1 MYSMETNKTDNKSK
15 ANELVNNIIDVTY
28 DKMDDNNKKAA
39 NVMKTEGIESAVKHM
54 FIDQRTG
61 NKLSYAEMRARYG

>member
-1 MYSMETNKTDNKSK
+1 MYNMETNKTDNHSK
-15 ANELVNNIIDVTY
+15 ANKLVNSIIDVTY

-61 NKLSYAEMRARYG
+61 NKLTYAEMRARYG

>member
-1 MYSMETNKTDNKSK
+1 MYSMETNKTDNNSK
-15 ANELVNNIIDVTY
+15 AKELVNNIIDVTY

-39 NVMKTEGIESAVKHM
+39 NILKTEGIESAVKHM

-61 NKLSYAEMRARYG
+61 NKLSYGEMRARYG

>member
-39 NVMKTEGIESAVKHM
+39 NILKTEGIESAVKHM
-54 FIDQRTG
+54 FIDKKTG
-61 NKLSYAEMRARYG
+61 NKLSYGEMRARYG

>member
-1 MYSMETNKTDNKSK
+1 MYSMETNKTNNHSK
-15 ANELVNNIIDVTY
+15 ANKLVNNIIDVTY

-39 NVMKTEGIESAVKHM
+39 NVMKNEGIESAVKHM

-61 NKLSYAEMRARYG
+61 NKLTYAEMRARYG